1 MRDSRR
7 RRRRPPKRIGP
18 TPKDADLER
27 LIDRVRY
34 VGSVEHKDYPSLAGA
49 SRLRRG
55 ATPCPRWIRDP
66 EVIRGWLREAIRR
79 GAVAGPWERGFP
91 RYVWYKHGDTV
102 FEGRLMNRGDGS
114 YKGYPLHRDEWPR
127 GIEAHYAR
135 T

>member
-1 MRDSRR
+1 M
-7 RRRRPPKRIGP
+7 
-18 TPKDADLER
+18 
-27 LIDRVRY
+27 IDRVRY
-34 VGSVEHKDYPSLAGA
+34 VGSVEHKDYRSFAGA

-66 EVIRGWLREAIRR
+66 EIIRGWLREGIRR
-79 GAVAGPWERGFP
+79 GAVAGPWEHGFP

-127 GIEAHYAR
+127 GIEEHYAR